1 MESFTEF
8 DIQASNCLK
17 RLKNIANDYGED
29 HARVIKCFL
38 VLLFAKEYAHISQYR
53 GRFREVEIFNDLLNS
68 VESPNFLSHKINV
81 YSELVVS
88 IQNILHDYWNVNYS
102 DDLIKNNEVVREI
115 FRLSRGISNF
125 ENEGGLF
132 DFFFNYLFGQK
143 VDGFISALIKRFS
156 GGYLKNNYVQ
166 EIPLLTGQIAI
177 DGSKGI
183 SLPERVDMTLYLGMR
198 LYLHEVAI
206 KSNDDSEVYFVR
218 NVEDIYFRQK
228 GHYFSGDINA
238 FKYFANIAREK
249 KFHAF
254 ILGSARNHGWSLVD
268 LANLGILRA
277 VIELPRSYDS
287 KTRNLYILDS
297 YGENIPG
304 VYFVN
309 SDKLYS
315 LLKKNDLLFASFISE
330 LLSFDVDRYSVN
342 WVASDNNHINEYIK
356 RFFPDGYKDVPGL
369 VYRASPNEI
378 YANKSMNVSRFVSSS
393 KDEDLIFSPLDYA
406 MIYHGIKADDT
417 AGGHYVIGN
426 NGVGKSLLLRFL
438 AEKLVNE
445 NKRLLLVSF
454 GLTDRFHPLKGQN
467 GIVYLGDKQSEK
479 HISLTKRNK
488 EILECIKKIFSD
500 SATHKFFNSIL
511 KKLGFSE
518 NIYCVPTSY
527 TTSKNNLFD
536 YSNVHRMEDFIAQEE
551 KDDGYLLAIRHTN
564 NEQIVIFDNLS
575 SGEQQLLL
583 MFSRIISNIAH
594 GDVMLIDE
602 PEVSMHIEWQQ
613 KLPYLFDMI
622 SEEYQAS
629 FVVATHSPIIINSV
643 DMNKSKCYT
652 ASQAGLEV
660 IDKDSVRNVES
671 TIFDSFDVVT
681 KNNRSV
687 YETCAKAVSVF
698 METVNSN
705 QDVRIQY
712 QKSTNEL
719 RELSRKLN
727 ENNQQA
733 LANEISLVRRA
744 QDAVEELYQTYQHNE
759 QVG

>member
-17 RLKNIANDYGED
+17 RLKNIANNYGED
-29 HARVIKCFL
+29 QTRVIKCFL
-38 VLLFAKEYAHISQYR
+38 TMLFFKEYIWQNE
-53 GRFREVEIFNDLLNS
+53 RFGYLNNDGEFAQFINFPD
-68 VESPNFLSHKINV
+68 SPQFLSQSVNL
-81 YSELVVS
+81 YSEL
-88 IQNILHDYWNVNYS
+88 IQHVRDALRDYCQVKNPE
-102 DDLIKNNEVVREI
+102 DLIRSEIVIQEV
-115 FRLSRGISNF
+115 FRTAKDIRNFGNSNA
-125 ENEGGLF
+125 LF
-132 DFFFNYLFGQK
+132 DFLFNHLFCEK
-143 VDGFISALIKRFS
+143 IDGFISSLVNEFS
-156 GGYLKNNYVQ
+156 SRHLKHVLVQ
-166 EIPLLTGQIAI
+166 EVPLLTGEVAVG
-177 DGSKGI
+177 GSKNI
-183 SLPERVDMTLYLGMR
+183 YLPKRGDIDIYLGMR
-198 LYLHEVAI
+198 LYMHGVDINRMGEPDVYFIRHVENAYFKKVDYYHSG
-206 KSNDDSEVYFVR
+206 KSNAFDYFL
-218 NVEDIYFRQK
+218 NVLRGREFK
-228 GHYFSGDINA
+228 A
-238 FKYFANIAREK
+238 FV
-249 KFHAF
+249 
-254 ILGSARNHGWSLVD
+254 LGSARSYGSSLME
-268 LANLGILRA
+268 LARQGILQA
-277 VIELPRSYDS
+277 VIELPGIYNSQA
-287 KTRNLYILDS
+287 RNLYVLDS
-297 YGENIPG
+297 HGENNSDVLFI
-304 VYFVN
+304 N

-315 LLKKNDLLFASFISE
+315 LLREDDLLLASFISN
-330 LLSFDVDRYSVN
+330 LFLM
-342 WVASDNNHINEYIK
+342 ASDRRSVDWVSYNNDDVNKYIK
-356 RFFPDGYKDVPGL
+356 RFFPDGYKNIPGL
-369 VYRASPNEI
+369 VYRSSVDEI
-378 YANKSMNVSRFVSSS
+378 YTIKSMNVARFISSS

-406 MIYHGIKADDT
+406 MIYHGIKADGIG
-417 AGGHYVIGN
+417 GGHYVIGN

-445 NKRLLLVSF
+445 NQRLLLVSF
-454 GLTDRFHPLKGQN
+454 GLTDRFHPLKGKR

-488 EILECIKKIFSD
+488 EILECTKDIFSD
-500 SATHKFFNSIL
+500 NTTHIFFNLIL

-518 NIYCVPTSY
+518 SIYCVPASY
-527 TTSKNNLFD
+527 ITSKNNLFD
-536 YSNVHRMEDFIAQEE
+536 YSHVYKMEDFITQEE
-551 KDDGYLLAIRHTN
+551 KSDGYLLAIRHTN
-564 NEQIVIFDNLS
+564 NDQIVIFDNLS

-698 METVNSN
+698 MENVNNN
-705 QDVRIQY
+705 QDVKIQY
-712 QKSTNEL
+712 QKSKKEL

-727 ENNQQA
+727 ENNQHV
-733 LANEISLVRRA
+733 LTNEISLVRRA
-744 QDAVEELYQTYQHNE
+744 QDAVEELYHNYQQNE
-759 QVG
+759 RVG